1 VNIDRNTRV
10 KPKEEMK
17 VEYPTIAPRV
27 RNLSLTGAFIED
39 KRPLS
44 KGRVLPVK
52 LWVLPNE
59 AITVNAMVRRVEDGE
74 GMGVE
79 FLGMSDADHTRLRRS
94 VGEVPST
101 DL

>member
-1 VNIDRNTRV
+1 M
-10 KPKEEMK
+10 PKQEMR

-52 LWVLPNE
+52 LWVQPNE

>member
-1 VNIDRNTRV
+1 MDRNTRIM
-10 KPKEEMK
+10 PRQEIK

-44 KGRVLPVK
+44 RGRVLPVK
-52 LWVLPNE
+52 LWISPAE
-59 AITVNAMVRRVEDGE
+59 SITVNAMVRRVEEGQ

-79 FLGMSDADHTRLRRS
+79 FLGMSDTDYHLLRRS
-94 VGEVPST
+94 VGEISSSE
-101 DL
+101 L